1 MSEVEFR
8 LSELRA
14 AADSFRHSAQ
24 QIDLSLHTVQQ
35 IMALTLFEFPTLEKS
50 LIALA
55 YQTQQSTMDEW
66 ALILERFGTRLG
78 NATDELEQALNDFV
92 AEKQQPVQTTPR
104 PFVPMSPITSAPA
117 HDPRL
122 AAMQALAGQARSTTT
137 PEPTVALLSDDAYFS
152 AANRQRYDELNN
164 RQNLLGVMEQQLADL
179 TTQREILAQ
188 DITALQNRLLTFDPS
203 ADVNSLPR
211 IQALQTDLARM
222 DAQIADLQHDIGTV
236 RGQIVDLNHRLA
248 LVTASPTADVPTLIA
263 LEGSQT
269 AEIIKLNT
277 EGCVNYIVNKMP
289 IPANLP
295 RDAHLWDDMALRYP
309 EYGIRIGDEPLVG
322 SVIVLEREHSY
333 ADDIAGHLFYVES
346 VVNGEVWVTDNTHAE
361 PVRLSDLTTETTG
374 DSIKYLYFPW
384 HTQA

>member
-24 QIDLSLHTVQQ
+24 QIDLSLHAVQQ
-35 IMALTLFEFPTLEKS
+35 LIALTLLEFPTLEKS
-50 LIALA
+50 LLALE
-55 YQTQQSTMDEW
+55 YQTQQSNMDEW
-66 ALILERFGTRLG
+66 ALMLERFGTRLG
-78 NATDELEQALNDFV
+78 DATHELEQALNSF
-92 AEKQQPVQTTPR
+92 ATETRLPTQTAPR
-104 PFVPMSPITSAPA
+104 PFVPIAPAPSAPPR
-117 HDPRL
+117 DPRL
-122 AAMQALAGQARSTTT
+122 TAMQALAAQEHVTGT
-137 PEPTVALLSDDAYFS
+137 PEPTSTLLADDQYFS
-152 AANRQRYDELNN
+152 VANRQRYEELNN
-164 RQNLLGVMEQQLADL
+164 RQNLLGVMEQQLTDL

-188 DITALQNRLLTFDPS
+188 DITALQNRLLTFDPTT
-203 ADVNSLPR
+203 DVNSLPR
-211 IQALQTDLARM
+211 IQALQTDLARI
-222 DAQIADLQHDIGTV
+222 DAQIADLQYDIGTV
-236 RGQIVDLNHRLA
+236 RGQIADLNHRLA
-248 LVTASPTADVPTLIA
+248 LVTPSPTADVPTLIA

-295 RDAHLWDDMALRYP
+295 RDAHLWDDLALRYP
-309 EYGIRIGDEPLVG
+309 EYGIRIGEEPLVG

-346 VVNGEVWVTDNTHAE
+346 VINGEVWVTDDTHAE